1 MILLLLIL
9 LSLGSVMDIDIKKFH
24 ERIGH
29 CDCLKKTAIIHH
41 LRFKG
46 EFKAYAD
53 CSVAKARQA
62 PGESVYLDIG
72 SV

>member
-1 MILLLLIL
+1 ML

-29 CDCLKKTAIIHH
+29 CRLDCLKETAIIHH

-46 EFKAYAD
+46 EFKAYED